1 MDKKYKLF
9 ILAAE
14 EGHLKIVKSVLND
27 PDIDI
32 NYKDDLGFT
41 ALMCAAE
48 QGHKEVTKLLL
59 SRSDIK
65 INMQNNKGATA
76 LMQAA
81 KNGHKEV
88 VKQFL
93 NHPDININ
101 VQTRNGATALDAA
114 IIMGHE
120 DIVNML
126 SHPENYFNNEE
137 PENLPSEEDYVNLSI
152 RDWMLKITKMR
163 TNKEDFNSPQ
173 NSDGWTILMYAAL
186 YADVEIVRRIL
197 DERICNKNYTIDT
210 RIKNKQGDTALTY
223 VCLTGDEKKIK
234 LLFEYDAK
242 IKSMKKEDSNDSV
255 KVQNSLSSKDLKSL
269 VINEL
274 KLKIDRMNQSN
285 EDFNTPLNISNGR
298 TLLMCACATE
308 YANCDVIQMILNMK
322 DAQGNRVIDI
332 DAEDKDGNTALT
344 IAAQSDNFK
353 KMMLLL
359 KNDADLNLAKKS
371 ASYEI
376 QKKID
381 DFYDHVQKVKSDFI
395 TAIIANNIQKAKSL
409 LESNLIDI
417 NAKLSNHEETILM
430 RVANIGCKDAIELL
444 LNQPKIDVN
453 IRDVSGITALMCA
466 SAKGYYDV
474 VKMLINHGADVNNRD
489 IQQQFSALM
498 CAAENG
504 HEKVVRILLEHGAD
518 VNAQG
523 NKGQTALMLAVY
535 YGHMRDS
542 HMNNNY
548 METINLLL
556 KFGADVNIKYCD
568 GDTALILA
576 VNQGCEEVVNLLLKY
591 GNVNDEN
598 RNIALTKTLQQESNK
613 IHNMLLNHNANMERE
628 SRFKIIS

>member
-1 MDKKYKLF
+1 M
-9 ILAAE
+9 
-14 EGHLKIVKSVLND
+14 
-27 PDIDI
+27 
-32 NYKDDLGFT
+32 
-41 ALMCAAE
+41 
-48 QGHKEVTKLLL
+48 EV
-59 SRSDIK
+59 
-65 INMQNNKGATA
+65 
-76 LMQAA
+76 
-81 KNGHKEV
+81 
-88 VKQFL
+88 
-93 NHPDININ
+93 
-101 VQTRNGATALDAA
+101 
-114 IIMGHE
+114 
-120 DIVNML
+120 
-126 SHPENYFNNEE
+126 
-137 PENLPSEEDYVNLSI
+137 
-152 RDWMLKITKMR
+152 
-163 TNKEDFNSPQ
+163 
-173 NSDGWTILMYAAL
+173 
-186 YADVEIVRRIL
+186 
-197 DERICNKNYTIDT
+197 
-210 RIKNKQGDTALTY
+210 
-223 VCLTGDEKKIK
+223 
-234 LLFEYDAK
+234 
-242 IKSMKKEDSNDSV
+242 
-255 KVQNSLSSKDLKSL
+255 
-269 VINEL
+269 
-274 KLKIDRMNQSN
+274 KIDRMNQSN
-285 EDFNTPLNISNGR
+285 EDFNTPLNLSNGR

-308 YANCDVIQMILNMK
+308 YANCDVIQKILNMK
-322 DAQGNRVIDI
+322 DNQGNRAINI

-344 IAAQSDNFK
+344 IAAQSGNK
-353 KMMLLL
+353 EKILLL
-359 KNDADLNLAKKS
+359 MKNNADLELAKKS

-381 DFYDHVQKVKSDFI
+381 DFYDHVQKVKSDFM
-395 TAIIANNIQKAKSL
+395 TAITANNIQKAKSL
-409 LESNLIDI
+409 LESNLIDV
-417 NAKLSNHEETILM
+417 NAIISKYGETILM
-430 RVANIGCKDAIELL
+430 RVADIGCKDAVEL
-444 LNQPKIDVN
+444 LNQSKIDVN
-453 IRDVSGITALMCA
+453 VRDISGITALMCA
-466 SAKGYYDV
+466 SARGYDEI